1 MKLNN
6 KQIENIRFRVNEFP
20 GLIKESDQHKET
32 IELGLR
38 YLSAFEEEEGIDFEE
53 VKGE

>member
-20 GLIKESDQHKET
+20 GLIKDSDQHKEA